1 MILVDTEC
9 KQMHRHWNT
18 CLLGSNRSCVTIG
31 RIQHYNKNLHHAK
44 MMFRK
49 DKNNKKLNL
58 DKVGMCHSDS

>member
-1 MILVDTEC
+1 
-9 KQMHRHWNT
+9 
-18 CLLGSNRSCVTIG
+18 
-31 RIQHYNKNLHHAK
+31 LHHAK